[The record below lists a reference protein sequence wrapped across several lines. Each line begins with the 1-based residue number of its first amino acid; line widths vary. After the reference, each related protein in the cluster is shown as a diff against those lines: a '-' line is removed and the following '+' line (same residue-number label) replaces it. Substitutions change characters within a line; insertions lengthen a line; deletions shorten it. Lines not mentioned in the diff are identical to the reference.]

1 MHGPVPGGELGT
13 AGASPALAFPS
24 GKSLLSRG
32 SVRAAA
38 PQALRHIPAG
48 AEGRGVWVRGEGRCP
63 SVLPFSRGFP
73 GWKQGKAG
81 KGPSLEAPGFPAF
94 SPGRPCLWNCL
105 SHLSSG
111 FAEEELWAG
120 FLVLFFFFN
129 DALISFRSCW
139 MQGRQAQAEIK
150 PSQGLCSL

>member
-1 MHGPVPGGELGT
+1 MHSPVPGGGGLGT
-13 AGASPALAFPS
+13 VGASPALAFPS

-38 PQALRHIPAG
+38 PRALQHILAS
-48 AEGRGVWVRGEGRCP
+48 AEGRGVWVRSEGRCP

-94 SPGRPCLWNCL
+94 SLGRPCLWNCL

-111 FAEEELWAG
+111 FAEEELWAI
-120 FLVLFFFFN
+120 FFFN

-150 PSQGLCSL
+150 PSQELCSL